1 MLSDPEKKAV
11 FDKYGKA
18 GLEQGGGGGGGDPF
32 ANFGGFG
39 GFGRAGGRG
48 GFTFAQADDIFK

>member
-1 MLSDPEKKAV
+1 MLSDPEKRAIY
-11 FDKYGKA
+11 DKYGKE
-18 GLEQGGGGGGGDPF
+18 GLTQGGGGGGDPF

-39 GFGRAGGRG
+39 GFGSSGRRG

>member
-11 FDKYGKA
+11 YDKYGKA
-18 GLEQGGGGGGGDPF
+18 GLEQGGGSGGGDPF

-39 GFGRAGGRG
+39 SFGRAGGRA